1 MLTLRKLEREILM
14 GAQQFFANP
23 KLRQKHILLW
33 SANRN
38 AVAKDLLVTEVMAEL
53 PGIGIWVAIAKEHDG
68 R

>member
-38 AVAKDLLVTEVMAEL
+38 ADRKSVV
-53 PGIGIWVAIAKEHDG
+53 
-68 R
+68 